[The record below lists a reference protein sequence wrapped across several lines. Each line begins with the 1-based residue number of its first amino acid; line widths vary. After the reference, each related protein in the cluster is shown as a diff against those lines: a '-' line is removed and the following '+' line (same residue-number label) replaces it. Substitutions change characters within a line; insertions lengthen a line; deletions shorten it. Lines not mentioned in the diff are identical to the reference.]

1 MESKLAFVKERILY
15 VAKIKGIR
23 LADFCESIGQTYGNY
38 KGENIKSAVSSE
50 VLVRLL
56 AIYPDVNADF
66 ILRGTGAPITPE
78 RSIAENAEE
87 RAALAD
93 IEREDTSGDPH
104 PSEVIQLLKSE
115 VAYLRGLVLKRDEQ
129 LFELV
134 KRLNTPPQ

>member
-78 RSIAENAEE
+78 RSTAEANSSIKAS
-87 RAALAD
+87 AAKKAV
-93 IEREDTSGDPH
+93 SA
-104 PSEVIQLLKSE
+104 QLS
-115 VAYLRGLVLKRDEQ
+115 Q
-129 LFELV
+129 
-134 KRLNTPPQ
+134 T

>member
-93 IEREDTSGDPH
+93 IEREETSGDPH
-104 PSEVIQLLKSE
+104 PQ
-115 VAYLRGLVLKRDEQ
+115 R
-129 LFELV
+129 
-134 KRLNTPPQ
+134 